1 MQCLPPYHDSVDNIL
16 HLLAIQSV
24 VKTLLDADCQHFCD
38 STGLAPSQASPVLEQ
53 QFEVEPHQTTL
64 SVDCCLTLLCLGINT
79 IESQFLMSGVPL
91 GVIFLLKGGHNQCF
105 PPQVRCSVE
114 S

>member
-1 MQCLPPYHDSVDNIL
+1 MGYVTCELGALTATFLPSVV
-16 HLLAIQSV
+16 LLAIQSV

-64 SVDCCLTLLCLGINT
+64 SVDCCLTPLCLRINT
-79 IESQFLMSGVPL
+79 IELL
-91 GVIFLLKGGHNQCF
+91 GVFD
-105 PPQVRCSVE
+105 VRCNPRGNFLVGHWSPV
-114 S
+114 